1 MKKELEL
8 TSRNLKSSPMFHLS
22 LSSKELFHSNFLSWL
37 ASLAK
42 ENGGKE
48 YEAFKNIMKNCFG
61 YDLPD
66 KWDVKREYKNL
77 DFCITA
83 DDNIAFVL
91 ENKVKSMPRK
101 EQLDEYA
108 ERTPFCK
115 KRILLSLATDF
126 PCKEELKKE
135 SEEKRKWEIVDYK
148 RYSKALQDN
157 LQYFQSYHADIIRD
171 YSIYIEQLHNLTEE
185 WALKT
190 NDLYKRLLESPF
202 ENDDLRLNDLYFKLS
217 YSWLTQEIKK
227 SLSNEGNAKY
237 GIYIDGIKEV
247 SKDNE
252 PIYKAVE
259 DGGNDIFV
267 NAGFTRAQGFFEFK
281 IKVTKNYCLGIQI
294 QGRQYRHLIEWI
306 KNGSQNRDEYWND
319 TQNETRAN
327 DILFLSFDENAKAQY
342 PECLPKENKRSSKH
356 YCKYGDRFLY
366 QYTTITDDT
375 TIEQIIN
382 AVVIDARRIID
393 AYKQNNCS

>member
-8 TSRNLKSSPMFHLS
+8 ISKNLKSSPMFHLS
-22 LSSKELFHSNFLSWL
+22 LSSKELFHSNFLSWIGN
-37 ASLAK
+37 LAK

-61 YDLPD
+61 YNLPE
-66 KWDVKREYKNL
+66 KWEVKREYKNL
-77 DFCITA
+77 DFCIIA

-108 ERTPFCK
+108 EKTPSCK

-126 PCKEELKKE
+126 PCKEELEKE
-135 SEEKRKWEIVDYK
+135 SEEKRKWEIIDYK
-148 RYSKALQDN
+148 RYSKALQAN
-157 LQYFQSYHADIIRD
+157 SQYFQSYHADIIRD
-171 YSIYIEQLHNLTEE
+171 YSMYIEQLHNLTEE
-185 WALKT
+185 WALHT
-190 NDLYKRLLESPF
+190 DNLYKLLLESPF

-227 SLSNEGNAKY
+227 SLSNEGNIKY
-237 GIYIDGIKEV
+237 GVYIDGIKEK
-247 SKDNE
+247 SEDNKS
-252 PIYKAVE
+252 IYKEVE
-259 DGGNDIFV
+259 HGGNDIFV
-267 NAGFTRAQGFFEFK
+267 NEGFTRGQGFFEFK
-281 IKVTKNYCLGIQI
+281 IKVTEEYCLGIQI

-306 KNGSQNRDEYWND
+306 KSGSQNHDKYWND
-319 TQNETRAN
+319 TQNEARVN
-327 DILFLSFDENAKAQY
+327 DISFLSFDENTKARY
-342 PECLPKENKRSSKH
+342 PECLQRESKRASKL

-366 QYTTITDDT
+366 QYATITDDT
-375 TIEQIIN
+375 TIEQMIN

-393 AYKQNNCS
+393 AYKQK

>member
-306 KNGSQNRDEYWND
+306 KNGSQNHDEYWND

>member
-1 MKKELEL
+1 M
-8 TSRNLKSSPMFHLS
+8 
-22 LSSKELFHSNFLSWL
+22 
-37 ASLAK
+37 
-42 ENGGKE
+42 
-48 YEAFKNIMKNCFG
+48 
-61 YDLPD
+61 
-66 KWDVKREYKNL
+66 
-77 DFCITA
+77 
-83 DDNIAFVL
+83 
-91 ENKVKSMPRK
+91 
-101 EQLDEYA
+101 
-108 ERTPFCK
+108 
-115 KRILLSLATDF
+115 
-126 PCKEELKKE
+126 
-135 SEEKRKWEIVDYK
+135 
-148 RYSKALQDN
+148 
-157 LQYFQSYHADIIRD
+157 
-171 YSIYIEQLHNLTEE
+171 
-185 WALKT
+185 
-190 NDLYKRLLESPF
+190 
-202 ENDDLRLNDLYFKLS
+202 
-217 YSWLTQEIKK
+217 
-227 SLSNEGNAKY
+227 
-237 GIYIDGIKEV
+237 

-281 IKVTKNYCLGIQI
+281 IKVTKDYCLGIQI

-306 KNGSQNRDEYWND
+306 KNGSQNHDEYWND